1 MAGMA
6 LVVSLAAIV
15 LAAVAYWRSGGQRDL
30 TRAETAVRRELGELR
45 AKQAELL
52 DHASEALTA
61 AYDRSRGRLRAARE
75 RLARLQ
81 DATVDGLDAQLRRA
95 NDHLEAL
102 TRRLDHAATSALDAT
117 VAAAKATERNI
128 ARGARRVHA
137 RVVLL
142 EAKAKARLA
151 QRAASDKDWDR
162 ADARLADASE
172 LLAEARSILD
182 GDDAF
187 DAELDRFRDALRDA
201 ASAVRTRA
209 EDTRRRIDQVL
220 ADADLVVTSLEA
232 KADQPEETHAAAGS

>member
-1 MAGMA
+1 MDGLA
-6 LVVSLAAIV
+6 LVISVAAIA
-15 LAAVAYWRSGGQRDL
+15 LAGVSYWRSGGQRDVA
-30 TRAETAVRRELGELR
+30 RAETAVRRELGEIR
-45 AKQAELL
+45 AKQTELL
-52 DHASEALTA
+52 DHASDALTA
-61 AYDRSRGRLRAARE
+61 AYDRSRARLRASRE

-81 DATVDGLDAQLRRA
+81 DAAVEGLEAQLKRA

-102 TRRLDHAATSALDAT
+102 TRRLDHAATSARDAT
-117 VAAAKATERNI
+117 VSAAKATERGI

-151 QRAASDKDWDR
+151 QRAASDKDFDR
-162 ADARLADASE
+162 ADARLAEASE
-172 LLAEARSILD
+172 LLTEARTILD

-187 DAELDRFRDALRDA
+187 DAELGRFRDALREA

-220 ADADLVVTSLEA
+220 ADADQVVSSLEA
-232 KADQPEETHAAAGS
+232 KADQPEEAHAAAGS

>member
-1 MAGMA
+1 MDGVT
-6 LVVSLAAIV
+6 LIVSTAAIA
-15 LAAVAYWRSGGQRDL
+15 LAAVAYWRSGGRRDL
-30 TRAETAVRRELGELR
+30 DRAEEAVRRELREVR
-45 AKQAELL
+45 AKQVELL

-81 DATVDGLDAQLRRA
+81 DAAVDGLEAQLKRA

-102 TRRLDHAATSALDAT
+102 TRRLDHAASSARDAT
-117 VAAAKATERNI
+117 VAAAKATERGI

-151 QRAASDKDWDR
+151 QRAASDKDFDR
-162 ADARLADASE
+162 ADARLSEASE
-172 LLAEARSILD
+172 LLAEARTILD

-187 DAELDRFRDALRDA
+187 DVELDRFRDALRDA
-201 ASAVRTRA
+201 ASAVRARA

-220 ADADLVVTSLEA
+220 VDADLVVSSLEA
-232 KADQPEETHAAAGS
+232 KADQPDDTHAAAGA